1 MGIIEPRGIFRR
13 SWKSIMQLACDNV
26 DEVLEIIRRDVLER
40 NRTDDSTVDGKG
52 SRAAG
57 LW

>member
-1 MGIIEPRGIFRR
+1 
-13 SWKSIMQLACDNV
+13 MQLACDNV

-40 NRTDDSTVDGKG
+40 NRTDDSTVGGKG
-52 SRAAG
+52 GRAAG